1 MRTLVLTLATTAAL
15 ALATATA
22 AHAAPPADVPGTLHF
37 DSGSS
42 TVKARPAN
50 RKKVVR
56 RSTARSNLNN
66 QAARDGTGKQ

>member
-1 MRTLVLTLATTAAL
+1 MRTLILAAAAVLAFATNAQ
-15 ALATATA
+15 
-22 AHAAPPADVPGTLHF
+22 AAPPAEMPGTLHF

-42 TVKARPAN
+42 TVKARPAK

-56 RSTARSNLNN
+56 RSTARSNLNY